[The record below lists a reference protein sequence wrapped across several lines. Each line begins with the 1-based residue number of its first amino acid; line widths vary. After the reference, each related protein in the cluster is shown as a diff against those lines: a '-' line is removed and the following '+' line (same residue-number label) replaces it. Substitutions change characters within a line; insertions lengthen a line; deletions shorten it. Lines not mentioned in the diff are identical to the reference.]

1 MWSKR
6 DTTEMRIGI
15 TEITYDDVTIIT
27 VATKDAQ
34 NIIDYL
40 NQYEC
45 LKQTLDF
52 EYQLYKKALNDE
64 DLNEENK
71 QHYKELIEYFQ
82 LIRVKYE
89 SLVNKTKWGVTK

>member
-1 MWSKR
+1 MWKKGDR
-6 DTTEMRIGI
+6 TEMRIDI
-15 TEITYDDVTIIT
+15 TELTNGGVTII
-27 VATKDAQ
+27 VATQDVDAIQ
-34 NIIDYL
+34 DHFNE
-40 NQYEC
+40 YEA

-52 EYQLYKKALNDE
+52 EYNLCKQAITDE